1 MCFWSVTRIVGS
13 WAYKGLRGPA
23 FPLSLS
29 SSSGLPYLLLSY
41 PSTSSPKLKMGGLL
55 YIYRLG
61 SLSEFSSPSSPRP
74 CSHMFPLPTALAT
87 ITAVIVLGLCISSTT
102 TFHQVV
108 DAGIL
113 DPQSLNY
120 TNIGIASGA
129 MVIVA
134 LPVMYVCLRGPPLMF
149 ISHTSCRIFVDFIN
163 EGQIGLPVLI
173 EVPWLCMLRCRHIS
187 KFGGVC

>member
-29 SSSGLPYLLLSY
+29 SGSGLPYPLLSY

-74 CSHMFPLPTALAT
+74 CSHSSPCPQLSQPSLRSSCLVFALALPLPSIRLSTPVSSIHSHSTIPTLASHQ
-87 ITAVIVLGLCISSTT
+87 ARWSS
-102 TFHQVV
+102 
-108 DAGIL
+108 
-113 DPQSLNY
+113 S
-120 TNIGIASGA
+120 
-129 MVIVA
+129 
-134 LPVMYVCLRGPPLMF
+134 
-149 ISHTSCRIFVDFIN
+149 
-163 EGQIGLPVLI
+163 
-173 EVPWLCMLRCRHIS
+173 RCR
-187 KFGGVC
+187 